1 MITAKHYQQD
11 GTEKGTQN
19 LPSDLFECE
28 VNAPVIHQAVVAYL
42 ANQRQ
47 GTAKAKGRSEVRG
60 GGKKPYRQKGTGRAR
75 AGTTRSPIFRGGG
88 VVFGPHPRDYRQA
101 LPKKVKRLALRSAL
115 SSRAKDGDILVVDD
129 LNFSEPKTGQFA
141 ALLKGMDSYQKKV
154 LFVLGKSDPA
164 VIKSGRNIPG
174 LKMTL
179 GNMLSTYEVV
189 WADKIILT
197 QGALKAMEEGS
208 PNE

>member
-1 MITAKHYQQD
+1 MITAKHFQQD

-19 LPSDLFECE
+19 LPGDVFGCE

-47 GTAKAKGRSEVRG
+47 GTSKTKGRSEVRG
-60 GGKKPYRQKGTGRAR
+60 GGRKPFRQKGTGRAR

-101 LPKKVKRLALRSAL
+101 LPKKIKRLALRSAL
-115 SSRAKDGDILVVDD
+115 SSRANDGDILVVDD
-129 LNFSEPKTGQFA
+129 LNFKEPKTGQFA
-141 ALLKGMDSYQKKV
+141 DLLKGMDSYRKKV
-154 LFVLGKSDPA
+154 LFVLDKSDPA
-164 VIKSGRNIPG
+164 VIKSARNIPG

-179 GNMLSTYEVV
+179 GNMLSTYEVI

-208 PNE
+208 KNE

>member
-19 LPSDLFECE
+19 LPSEMFECE

-75 AGTTRSPIFRGGG
+75 AGTIRSPIFRGGG
-88 VVFGPHPRDYRQA
+88 VVFGPHPRDYRKA
-101 LPKKVKRLALRSAL
+101 LPKKVKKLALKSAL
-115 SSRAKDGDILVVDD
+115 SSRAQNGDILVVDD
-129 LNFSEPKTGQFA
+129 LNFTEPKTSQFA
-141 ALLKGMDSYQKKV
+141 DLLKGMDSYHKKV
-154 LFVLGKSDPA
+154 LFVLEKSNPT
-164 VIKSGRNIPG
+164 VVKSARNIPG
-174 LKMTL
+174 VKVTL
-179 GNMLSTYEVV
+179 GSMLSTYEVV

-197 QGALKAMEEGS
+197 QSALKAMEEGTK
-208 PNE
+208 NE